1 MHQHFENWNDMKH
14 EPQNFWS
21 AETIFYFNVKLFPY
35 TISDGESQTPL
46 LWFFLRGGGSVHRL
60 DNDKSRYVVITELNN
75 NCFIIWST
83 CISLES
89 KAICHFHT
97 RRKVW
102 VLLRMSRI
110 LFAARCLSQTQLD
123 DIVHEQTIIC
133 RQLFA
138 GHVEGFWP
146 MKRKKNLLQMILMI
160 MA

>member
-21 AETIFYFNVKLFPY
+21 AETIFYFNVKVFPY

-83 CISLES
+83 CISSES
-89 KAICHFHT
+89 KAICHFTQVEKCGFFYAWAEYHLQPDAKAKHSWT
-97 RRKVW
+97 T
-102 VLLRMSRI
+102 LCMSRP
-110 LFAARCLSQTQLD
+110 LFVGSYLQVMWRAFGQWKERK
-123 DIVHEQTIIC
+123 IC
-133 RQLFA
+133 FK
-138 GHVEGFWP
+138 WY
-146 MKRKKNLLQMILMI
+146 
-160 MA
+160 